1 MAFEFNLIRS
11 LIYVGLAKEEY
22 RPKLEEWLYKYHV
35 PESISKFTPY
45 CIKYAFYQA
54 YPTPP
59 EGDRFGARKMQLTE
73 HYWLVDEHLPEMA
86 NNIYNEYM
94 PMDVL
99 RWQGCIPDVDTAAVH
114 KNAETGDA
122 GRAVGGGDFP
132 PFIFSF
138 VPINWEEDFK
148 GKGRTPE
155 DGPNYRWQFLIQYPD
170 GVSKEDGEK
179 WFYEQVVPYFQKSVY
194 VNRFV
199 SSKVKIN
206 YGAPS
211 AQFDRLCEI
220 WFEGPEEWYEAAVVL
235 ADKMIAKPEW
245 AQQDKFPYLKPQFNI
260 ASMFLGD
267 RATSDNLSQYRGFIT
282 MR

>member
-1 MAFEFNLIRS
+1 MAYEFNLMRS

-45 CIKYAFYQA
+45 CNKYAFYQA

-86 NNIYNEYM
+86 NNIYNEFM

-99 RWQGCIPDVDTAAVH
+99 RWQGCIPDENAPAFH
-114 KNAETGDA
+114 ANAESGDA

-155 DGPNYRWQFLIQYPD
+155 DGPNYRWQFLIQYPE

-179 WFYEQVVPYFQKSVY
+179 WFYDQVVPYFTKSVF
-194 VNRFV
+194 VTRFV

-206 YGAPS
+206 YGAPT
-211 AQFDRLCEI
+211 AQFDRLVEL
-220 WFEGPEEWYEAAVVL
+220 WFEGPEEWYKAAVTY
-235 ADKMIAKPEW
+235 ADQVAKPEW
-245 AQQDKFPYLKPQFNI
+245 AQQELFPYLKPQHNI
-260 ASMFLGD
+260 ASIFCGD
-267 RATSDNLSQYRGFIT
+267 RATSDNLVQYHGYIT

>member
-1 MAFEFNLIRS
+1 MAYEFNLMRS

-59 EGDRFGARKMQLTE
+59 EGERFGARKMQLTE

-99 RWQGCIPDVDTAAVH
+99 RWQGCIPDVDNAAVH
-114 KNAETGDA
+114 QNAASGDE

-132 PFIFSF
+132 PFIFAF

-148 GKGRTPE
+148 GRGRTPE
-155 DGPNYRWQFLIQYPD
+155 DGPNYRWQFLLQYPE

-179 WFYEQVVPYFQKSVY
+179 WFYDEVVPYFTKSVF

-211 AQFDRLCEI
+211 AKFDRLCEI
-220 WFEGPEEWYEAAVVL
+220 WFDGPDEWHEAAVVL
-235 ADKMIAKPEW
+235 ADRMIKKPDW
-245 AQQDKFPYLKPQFNI
+245 AEQEHFPYLKPQFGI
-260 ASMFLGD
+260 ASIFCGD